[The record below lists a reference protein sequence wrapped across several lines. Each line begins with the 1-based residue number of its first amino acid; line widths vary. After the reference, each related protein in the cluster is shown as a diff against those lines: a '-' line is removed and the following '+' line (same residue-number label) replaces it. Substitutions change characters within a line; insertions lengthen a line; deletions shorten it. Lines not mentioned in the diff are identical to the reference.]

1 MCVFPLHALHPPSHV
16 LLLLPLNFEFFF
28 NSYLQCF
35 LFLGVSLSVC
45 LSFLCLFMFHFKK
58 KKKIFL
64 RFQSCLPLCCPPPPS
79 PPLPCRHRV
88 CCTSA
93 VMSDNGC
100 TVGLLQIMSL
110 ILSELFAEEQS
121 TVTWELPS
129 SM

>member
-1 MCVFPLHALHPPSHV
+1 M
-16 LLLLPLNFEFFF
+16 
-28 NSYLQCF
+28 
-35 LFLGVSLSVC
+35 LS
-45 LSFLCLFMFHFKK
+45 
-58 KKKIFL
+58 IP
-64 RFQSCLPLCCPPPPS
+64 LPLCCPAPHHLPS
-79 PPLPCRHRV
+79 HPHHV

-93 VMSDNGC
+93 AVSDNGC